1 MYVKWYMAKETQ
13 GKDTESSESGKGYNF
28 DDALHISEELMQLFK
43 EKKYNPGAFVHGLL
57 FTLEFAQMTY
67 QIPQQQLAGVK
78 RDCRRYVQALAQAAS
93 QQKKSME

>member
-1 MYVKWYMAKETQ
+1 MAKGKQ
-13 GKDTESSESGKGYNF
+13 GKDAKSSESEKGYNF
-28 DDALHISEELMQLFK
+28 DDALHISEDLMQLFK

-57 FTLEFAQMTY
+57 FTLEFAQLTY

-93 QQKKSME
+93 QPKKSPE

>member
-1 MYVKWYMAKETQ
+1 MYVGWYMAK
-13 GKDTESSESGKGYNF
+13 GKTGKGAESSESGKGYNF

-57 FTLEFAQMTY
+57 FTLGFAQMTY

-93 QQKKSME
+93 QQKKPTE

>member
-1 MYVKWYMAKETQ
+1 MAKEKP
-13 GKDTESSESGKGYNF
+13 GKDAESSDSGKRYNF

-78 RDCRRYVQALAQAAS
+78 RDCRRYVQAIAQAAS
-93 QQKKSME
+93 QQKKPTE